1 MITRFRVMD
10 IPNGRSSHSIPVPKA
25 GGIAIVGTFLAGM
38 LAIYMLADEIMIRE
52 QYFIGFVCSALLVAI
67 ISFYDDVK
75 GNSFLFR
82 FFIQTI
88 AAIVVMAFGVVIS
101 EFEIPLDDRVQL
113 GISKY
118 VITFLWIVGLTN
130 AYNFMDG
137 INGLAAGTAVIAGLF
152 FGIIS
157 FSQGSNFAYVISYV
171 VVAGALGFFI
181 FNFPRARLF
190 MGDVGSTFL
199 GFVFAT
205 LAIIAALYDHSHTS
219 FLVMP
224 LLLFHFIYDAF
235 FTFIRRLIR
244 GENVFQ
250 AHRTHL
256 YQLFV
261 SLGYSH
267 TKVSIFYFVVGTV
280 QGFGAWWMVHIY
292 GDNRV
297 LVFIPCL
304 LFQIA
309 YSFVI
314 IKKAKK
320 AGLL

>member
-1 MITRFRVMD
+1 MD
-10 IPNGRSSHSIPVPKA
+10 IPNHRSSHLVPVPKA

-38 LAIYMLADEIMIRE
+38 LAYYMFAEESMIRE
-52 QYFIGFVCSALLVAI
+52 HYFIGFVCSALLVAI
-67 ISFYDDVK
+67 ISFHDDVK
-75 GNSFLFR
+75 GSSFLFR
-82 FFIQTI
+82 FFIQAI
-88 AAIVVMAFGVVIS
+88 AATVVMVFGVVIS
-101 EFEIPLDDRVQL
+101 EFKIPLEGIVQL
-113 GISKY
+113 GVLKY

-130 AYNFMDG
+130 AFNFMDG

-152 FGIIS
+152 FGVIS
-157 FSQGSNFAYVISYV
+157 FSQGSDFAYIISYV
-171 VVAGALGFFI
+171 IVAGALGFFI

-219 FLVMP
+219 FFVMP
-224 LLLFHFIYDAF
+224 LLLFHFIYDTF
-235 FTFIRRLIR
+235 FTFLRRLIR
-244 GENVFQ
+244 RENVFL

-261 SLGYSH
+261 RLGYSH
-267 TKVSIFYFVVGTV
+267 TKVSIFYFVVGTI

-292 GDNRV
+292 GDKRA
-297 LVFIPCL
+297 LVFIPYL
-304 LFQIA
+304 LFQVA
-309 YSFVI
+309 YSFII

-320 AGLL
+320 VGLL

>member
-1 MITRFRVMD
+1 MD
-10 IPNGRSSHSIPVPKA
+10 IPNHRSSHSVPVPKT
-25 GGIAIVGTFLAGM
+25 GGIAIVGTFLAGI
-38 LAIYMLADEIMIRE
+38 LAIYILADESMIRE
-52 QYFIGFVCSALLVAI
+52 HYFIGFVGSALLVAT

-82 FFIQTI
+82 FIIQAI
-88 AAIVVMAFGVVIS
+88 AATVVMAFGVVIS
-101 EFEIPLDDRVQL
+101 EFAVPLDGRAQL
-113 GISKY
+113 GILKY

-157 FSQGSNFAYVISYV
+157 FSQGSNFTYIISYV
-171 VVAGALGFFI
+171 IAAGALGFFS

-219 FLVMP
+219 FFVIP
-224 LLLFHFIYDAF
+224 LLLFHFIYDTF

-244 GENVFQ
+244 GENVFL

-261 SLGYSH
+261 ILGYSH
-267 TKVSIFYFVVGTV
+267 RKVSIFYFLVGII
-280 QGFGAWWMVHIY
+280 QGFGAWWMVNIS
-292 GDNRV
+292 GDKRV
-297 LVFIPCL
+297 LVFLPYL
-304 LFQIA
+304 LFQIV
-309 YSFVI
+309 YSFII

-320 AGLL
+320 VGLL